1 MSVQN
6 LATVFG
12 PNILRPQM
20 EDPVT
25 QMEGGY
31 PVSRGQQS
39 SPRGCTFSYPY
50 LRRAELGIPEVYKGI
65 DSKTPQNVCSAD
77 KWMI

>member
-12 PNILRPQM
+12 PNILRPRI

-31 PVSRGQQS
+31 PVSGRTAVQPQELK
-39 SPRGCTFSYPY
+39 FSYPY
-50 LRRAELGIPEVYKGI
+50 LRRVQLGIPEVCKGI
-65 DSKTPQNVCSAD
+65 DSKTPTNVCSAD
-77 KWMI
+77 KWTI